1 MEQEAMAQA
10 LTRWLGGTMAWV
22 QWSGHDGTGAM
33 ALAQAH
39 WHRHGG
45 TASARQQLQGTMA
58 QARFA
63 RHDGTITMASAR
75 WNGHGAWRDVYFRR
89 VHALSAVLPMN
100 IFFG

>member
-33 ALAQAH
+33 ALSQAH

-45 TASARQQLQGTMA
+45 TAVCTTTIAGHDVTGVIRQA
-58 QARFA
+58 
-63 RHDGTITMASAR
+63 
-75 WNGHGAWRDVYFRR
+75 
-89 VHALSAVLPMN
+89 
-100 IFFG
+100 

>member
-45 TASARQQLQGTMA
+45 TASAQ
-58 QARFA
+58 
-63 RHDGTITMASAR
+63 
-75 WNGHGAWRDVYFRR
+75 
-89 VHALSAVLPMN
+89 
-100 IFFG
+100 